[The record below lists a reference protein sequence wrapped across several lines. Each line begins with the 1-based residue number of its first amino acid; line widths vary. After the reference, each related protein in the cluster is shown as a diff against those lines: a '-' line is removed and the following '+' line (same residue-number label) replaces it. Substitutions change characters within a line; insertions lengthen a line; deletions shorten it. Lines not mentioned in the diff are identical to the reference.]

1 MADDE
6 KFTKSDLVLLMES
19 YSNMMKMHETVLN
32 QQSQIIEMQKK
43 ITEKQ
48 DATISKQS
56 TLCNTLSNVTS
67 KLDECAVKLQK
78 TYETLDKVEDNIV
91 YKVEDTKTIITN
103 HNTKSIEDH
112 SSLKNKIH
120 LGWIGMGSLGIGLVT
135 IIIVLLSRPDRM
147 EAIYD
152 MLTAISRYFGLG
164 TQ

>member
-1 MADDE
+1 
-6 KFTKSDLVLLMES
+6 
-19 YSNMMKMHETVLN
+19 
-32 QQSQIIEMQKK
+32 MQKK

-152 MLTAISRYFGLG
+152 MVTAISRYFGLG